1 MAMDKQRIMRYLEKQ
16 YENLSQESQKNKL
29 EEVLER
35 LKTINFLD
43 NETLRE
49 VVNSLLVDE
58 GWPLSKVIAHLDLID
73 LDERT

>member
-1 MAMDKQRIMRYLEKQ
+1 MRYLEKQ

>member
-1 MAMDKQRIMRYLEKQ
+1 MRYLEKQ

-29 EEVLER
+29 EGVLER